1 MGVTF
6 LKSHAGK
13 MQAFQKGEM
22 ASMYFIQRSVRVL
35 QKTSIKFVSSRA
47 SPQRYPKSLSVVQE
61 SYLWLYDLL

>member
-22 ASMYFIQRSVRVL
+22 ASVYFIQRPVRVL
-35 QKTSIKFVSSRA
+35 QKTSIKFVSTIVIEEHNLHLRNGIKNNKEDFS
-47 SPQRYPKSLSVVQE
+47 
-61 SYLWLYDLL
+61 